1 MQNALIF
8 RKNKNEN
15 EKEVFI
21 ENIVHCLP
29 FMVMLSFLSVFL
41 GENRV
46 KHH

>member
-1 MQNALIF
+1 MQIALIF
-8 RKNKNEN
+8 GKNKNKS
-15 EKEVFI
+15 EKEGSV